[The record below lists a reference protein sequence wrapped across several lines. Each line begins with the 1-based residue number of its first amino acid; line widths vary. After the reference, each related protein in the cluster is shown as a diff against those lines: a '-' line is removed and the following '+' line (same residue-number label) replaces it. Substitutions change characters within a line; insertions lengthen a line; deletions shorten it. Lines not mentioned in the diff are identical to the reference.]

1 MTIKKKL
8 LSFIMIIFLTFVSVT
23 GIYFDTCAYAN
34 SLTDYGDLFSTFVQ
48 LVGAND
54 DVPINV
60 LDSLIFDAICPYDA
74 GFLVRTVDRANY
86 DLTKKV
92 IANYL
97 NEKYSNQDK
106 TKDNLTQSDIN
117 EYARDLNQNVT
128 YTDNSTTYND
138 NSRDMINLAINTFVD
153 ANKYYVGY
161 SLDMQYYPVPDYF
174 KDFISSKQGANYVFC
189 RDVYNGTANG
199 LRYEIYVVSK
209 DVFDISFVYYNS
221 DYNVN
226 GQYNQ
231 ICASIFDNLTFQ
243 GVSILNNSN
252 VQVYNVVCNSTA
264 SGYGQIN
271 DGGLSTRNIRFVS
284 FLDNSFDYR
293 YDDFPFGSRTNQ
305 NGCILISNERIES
318 YPIFGTYELF
328 TSAQR
333 GKMPYYYNNNVYTD
347 FSSSVGD
354 YTVNTDN
361 RNYVTY
367 GDVTT
372 YIDDHHTETGEYPSI
387 PEINVWIESQPS
399 PTPLPTP
406 TPNPDNPS
414 GGGGS
419 GSFVNNNNPSITNNP
434 TFNNNP
440 NINVTLFP
448 SVSGNT
454 VSGNGAG
461 SEGGIGSIFGW
472 LGDLGQVI
480 GDLIK
485 NLGEAI
491 KNIVIGISDLITS
504 IVTDLPTMFFDF
516 VGAFF
521 GWMPPEWSTLL
532 SLSLAAMLIFGIIK
546 IFRG

>member
-1 MTIKKKL
+1 MTIKKKI
-8 LSFIMIIFLTFVSVT
+8 LSFIMIIFITFVSVT
-23 GIYFDTCAYAN
+23 GIYFDACAYAN
-34 SLTDYGDLFSTFVQ
+34 SLTDYGGLFSTFVQ

-60 LDSLIFDAICPYDA
+60 LDSLLFDYVCPYDA
-74 GFLVRTVDRANY
+74 GFIVRTVDRVNY

-97 NEKYSNQDK
+97 NNKYSNQDK
-106 TKDNLTQSDIN
+106 TKDNITQSDIN
-117 EYARDLNQNVT
+117 EFSRDFNQNIT
-128 YTDNSTTYND
+128 YNDNSTTYND
-138 NSRDMINLAINTFVD
+138 NSRSMVNLAIDSFKED
-153 ANKYYVGY
+153 NKYYVAY
-161 SLDMQYYPVPDYF
+161 SIDLSLYSKTYWWTADLENIISQYGDEYYIFGGATGGNASKWVYYLVDKNKFAPVWRANIGSGLTARYAVDFYNTKTFDRTAPDGGFYYF
-174 KDFISSKQGANYVFC
+174 ERNYNGTIGNMTATTPQAVWSGNKYFQCFVNNYKFISSEYGIPLQNNYIFVT
-189 RDVYNGTANG
+189 NG
-199 LRYEIYVVSK
+199 
-209 DVFDISFVYYNS
+209 
-221 DYNVN
+221 
-226 GQYNQ
+226 
-231 ICASIFDNLTFQ
+231 
-243 GVSILNNSN
+243 
-252 VQVYNVVCNSTA
+252 
-264 SGYGQIN
+264 
-271 DGGLSTRNIRFVS
+271 
-284 FLDNSFDYR
+284 
-293 YDDFPFGSRTNQ
+293 
-305 NGCILISNERIES
+305 SNE
-318 YPIFGTYELF
+318 PITIYGTF
-328 TSAQR
+328 TLLTTNGR
-333 GKMPYYYNNNVYTD
+333 GYTPYYYNNEVYSD
-347 FSSSVGD
+347 FSSSTGD

-372 YIDDHHTETGEYPSI
+372 YIDDHHTETGSYPSI
-387 PEINVWIESQPS
+387 SDINIWIDEQPK
-399 PTPLPTP
+399 PTPNPTP

-454 VSGNGAG
+454 VSGNGTG

-516 VGAFF
+516 IGAFF
-521 GWMPPEWSTLL
+521 GWMPPEWTSLL